1 MSDSARDN
9 WIPLIAGSSVR
20 ILFTN
25 LVTLLALNKKVFSP
39 TFDQTKIKKRE
50 TVSPDKDPPGAN
62 VLTKI

>member
-1 MSDSARDN
+1 MSASPQDN
-9 WIPLIAGSSVR
+9 WIPLIALAPVG

-25 LVTLLALNKKVFSP
+25 LITLLALNKKVFSP